1 MKDLWQEHFSLEITH
16 AVGDDERM
24 MLIAQTL
31 IKLDRDGLIPREISE
46 PLFNQLSRLNG
57 D

>member
-1 MKDLWQEHFSLEITH
+1 MKDIWQEHFSLEITH

-31 IKLDRDGLIPREISE
+31 IKLDRDGLIPEQISE
-46 PLFNQLSRLNG
+46 PLFNQLARLNG

>member
-31 IKLDRDGLIPREISE
+31 IKLDRDGLIPEQISE
-46 PLFNQLSRLNG
+46 PLFNQLARLNG